1 LKEKGLKMQI
11 KNLGKWN
18 FLFVLFLLIFSYHPL
33 RAETS
38 FQDMEES
45 SSDILCQFTYDS
57 KGNPES
63 FPRAFPINL
72 DESLLIGQ
80 MTVQIQTKSPADEAL
95 AKQFTLLNFSIWDD
109 SGSELSNQPYFQ
121 AKDILISASHPV
133 IFQVKV
139 RNLAV
144 PDYPEVYQARCSRR
158 E

>member
-1 LKEKGLKMQI
+1 MQI

-144 PDYPEVYQARCSRR
+144 PDYPEVYQARWFPVL
-158 E
+158 

>member
-1 LKEKGLKMQI
+1 MQI